1 MNNILEEKYHA
12 NRIKELID
20 DSSSIAVIPSEIAKA
35 DSLLAGAG
43 LYYALTQREK
53 DVSLVYMGQI
63 PDEYQKVIEPGQ
75 VTNDVYSRKLSISI
89 DYSDT
94 PASKLAYS
102 NENNVLKLILSP
114 VSKDFDLTKIKT
126 EIQGHDFDLIFTLGA
141 QSPEDLGVVGSEL
154 HDSFA
159 KAKIV
164 NIDNTNM
171 NTQYGSINVVDTSAS
186 NLSTIVFNLL
196 SLSGILPDTK
206 SAKALLLGM
215 TYRET
220 WR

>member
-1 MNNILEEKYHA
+1 MNNTLEEKYYA
-12 NRIKELID
+12 KRVGELIES
-20 DSSSIAVIPSEIAKA
+20 SSSIAVIPSEIAKA

-43 LYYALTQREK
+43 LYYALTQKEK

-63 PDEYQKVIEPGQ
+63 PEEYQKVIGPSQ
-75 VTNDVYSRKLSISI
+75 ITNDVYSRKLSISI

-102 NENNVLKLILSP
+102 NENNVLKLVLSP

-126 EIQGHDFDLIFTLGA
+126 EIQGHNFDLIFTLGA
-141 QSPEDLGVVGSEL
+141 QSPDDLGVVGSEL
-154 HDSFA
+154 HDSFT
-159 KAKIV
+159 KAKVI

-171 NTQYGSINVVDTSAS
+171 NTQHGDINVVDTSAP
-186 NLSTIVFNLL
+186 NLSAMVFNLL

-215 TYRET
+215 TYREPQH
-220 WR
+220 